1 MEGHTQMTIDGQIR
15 ELLKPKADEFFDFEK
30 GKNVRDSFLHLI
42 KEEYMQ
48 EIDFMHISKDEE
60 RFFSWMSG
68 PVKLYVL
75 FAQSAD
81 KHFEEMLF
89 FAENQQCDERNDSIE
104 TRTLIVPVK
113 DSYQFFTSYSLDQEV
128 KYLISN
134 FYKKSIS
141 IIPYSIYSQNQGK
154 KNLWL
159 LERSGS
165 NWARN
170 EYHIAQSTVKKNG
183 FQLEE
188 ALVKFNESGLHANK
202 YALQDVVKEINNPQF
217 VEELNECLKAY
228 ELPMFYVCATG
239 LGGIIE
245 SILSFSLGQYHIRRK
260 NLPKDP
266 TAYDY
271 LQALIRNGLITDR
284 QLKYLQSTFM
294 LRNSVSHYNTGAVTS
309 ELCDRMMNSIQAI
322 FKGIFLPSKEWDQK
336 YGKPNISFE
345 EWKKISPDEAKKWF
359 SSHPN
364 PFPHV

>member
-1 MEGHTQMTIDGQIR
+1 MTIKGQIR

-60 RFFSWMSG
+60 RFFSWMSA
-68 PVKLYVL
+68 PAKLYVL
-75 FAQSAD
+75 LAQSAD
-81 KHFEEMLF
+81 KHFERMFF
-89 FAENQQCDERNDSIE
+89 FAENQKNNEYNDSIE
-104 TRTLIVPVK
+104 TRIFTVPEK
-113 DSYQFFTSYSLDQEV
+113 DSYQFFNIYSISENV

-134 FYKKSIS
+134 LHENFQLVIPESIDF
-141 IIPYSIYSQNQGK
+141 NDQGK
-154 KNLWL
+154 KSLWL
-159 LERSGS
+159 FEKSGLV
-165 NWARN
+165 WAQA
-170 EYHIAQSTVKKNG
+170 EYKRAQSTVKKTG

-188 ALVKFNESGLHANK
+188 SLVKFNDSGLHANK
-202 YALQDVVKEINNPQF
+202 YALQEVVKEINNPQF

-294 LRNSVSHYNTGAVTS
+294 LRNSVSHYNTGGVTS

-345 EWKKISPDEAKKWF
+345 EWKKISPGEAKKWF

-364 PFPHV
+364 PFPHVG